1 MNTTDRTEAP
11 EFVDKAFDHKGNAVL
26 LLHEDLARARM
37 RESQRA
43 AAQARL
49 ARRLG
54 SARRWHRLAEW
65 ASRHASKADA
75 GL

>member
-1 MNTTDRTEAP
+1 MNTATYDTNQLTNT
-11 EFVDKAFDHKGNAVL
+11 FDTKGNAIM

-37 RESQRA
+37 RESQRV

-54 SARRWHRLAEW
+54 SARRWRRLAVW
-65 ASRHASKADA
+65 ANRHAAKAVA
-75 GL
+75 GV